1 MSATSGKLE
10 DLGFS
15 KSQKK
20 ALLTLLADDDQEVF
34 EQIRETIVDRGAAA
48 AEWLQDYTLDSDP
61 ILRKRVRGIVAHF
74 ELQIA
79 DTNFLR
85 FCLSKGEKF
94 DVEEGAWLL
103 AKTRYS
109 DINVAAYSAVLD
121 EYAEKLKDR
130 IDFGAPPGQ
139 ILRTISYYL
148 YHDMGYVGNVTNY
161 YDPENSYLNRVVDN
175 KTGNP
180 ISLSAIYLF
189 VAQRL
194 HLPLVGIGMP
204 GHFICRFQSSKEEI
218 YIDPFQQGKMMTK
231 GQCIKMLI
239 QSGHDYHESFIAPI
253 SPRRMLLRIC
263 SNLQHAYTTQDQPA
277 EGTRLQRYIIALSK

>member
-1 MSATSGKLE
+1 
-10 DLGFS
+10 
-15 KSQKK
+15 
-20 ALLTLLADDDQEVF
+20 
-34 EQIRETIVDRGAAA
+34 
-48 AEWLQDYTLDSDP
+48 
-61 ILRKRVRGIVAHF
+61 
-74 ELQIA
+74 
-79 DTNFLR
+79 
-85 FCLSKGEKF
+85 
-94 DVEEGAWLL
+94 
-103 AKTRYS
+103 
-109 DINVAAYSAVLD
+109 
-121 EYAEKLKDR
+121 
-130 IDFGAPPGQ
+130 
-139 ILRTISYYL
+139 
-148 YHDMGYVGNVTNY
+148 MGYVGNVTNY